1 MKLFRQIGGQG
12 GEAGRRMDQEKA
24 GALAE
29 TDRKWRSCGGNKE
42 REETNRDGKTG
53 RRNEE
58 DSGWRR

>member
-29 TDRKWRSCGGNKE
+29 RQEVGKIGGEIKNGRKLNG
-42 REETNRDGKTG
+42 DGKTG

-58 DSGWRR
+58 GSGWWR